1 MTTEKL
7 KSIYPA
13 YSEFNWWVRLVLESG
28 QEILFTD
35 MDYISC
41 ITLVRASSI
50 NTYKREK
57 EIKIIDYGQ
66 MNKHTYDCENTFN
79 ANTVKKFTW
88 RTPVPK

>member
-13 YSEFNWWVRLVLESG
+13 YSEFNWWVRLVFESG
-28 QEILFTD
+28 REILFTD

-41 ITLVRASSI
+41 MTLLRDPYI
-50 NTYKREK
+50 REE

-66 MNKHTYDCENTFN
+66 NDEAITLELKTQGFSCSREY
-79 ANTVKKFTW
+79 K
-88 RTPVPK
+88 